1 MMWCVMPVAIRPGS
15 NGVDERHAVMV
26 APRAAALPRHRAR
39 QVLGQVI
46 HHAFTPH
53 SRGQLGADVLTDAPD
68 QADKLGTDCLVGPLT
83 GLLDQADDLGERG
96 LDLAGA
102 SCRGYH

>member
-1 MMWCVMPVAIRPGS
+1 MWCVMPVAIRPGS

-68 QADKLGTDCLVGPLT
+68 QADKLAVNCSVGPLT

-96 LDLAGA
+96 LDLAGV
-102 SCRGYH
+102 SWRGYH

>member
-1 MMWCVMPVAIRPGS
+1 MWCVMPVAIRPGS

-46 HHAFTPH
+46 YHAFTPH
-53 SRGQLGADVLTDAPD
+53 SRGQLGADVLTDAPVQTD
-68 QADKLGTDCLVGPLT
+68 EFAIDCLVGPLP
-83 GLLDQADDLGERG
+83 GLLDRANDLGKRG
-96 LDLAGA
+96 LGGA
-102 SCRGYH
+102 Q